1 MDIVIVIAKVIKI
14 SLLTFMDM
22 TIIRQSFSF
31 FYRNNGSDS
40 SLLLT
45 FPHQVTGEYSG
56 GTLHLGGAGTLLV
69 VFGGAW

>member
-31 FYRNNGSDS
+31 F
-40 SLLLT
+40 
-45 FPHQVTGEYSG
+45 TGITDQTAHYFSPF
-56 GTLHLGGAGTLLV
+56 LIR
-69 VFGGAW
+69 